1 MKTMKL
7 PLLAQIS
14 CAHLVSHFHIMVLP
28 VLIPLLSAQRGIS
41 FVELGLAISVF
52 NIVSACVQTPIG
64 FAVDRIGAR
73 RTLVAGLTL
82 GSLSF
87 MSLGLTPHYLW
98 LLIAMGF
105 AGVANAVYHPSD
117 YALLSRGIDDK
128 RMGRAFSIHTF
139 SGFLG
144 NAITP
149 GILLAVAA
157 WLGINAAF
165 IVSGVVGLL
174 VVVMLLM
181 HKDEPARLKSAAPKS
196 GAATVQTS
204 AKVLFSLPILALL
217 GLFLMLSLSTNSI
230 QNFSVT
236 ALVTGYDLPLSDA
249 NAVLTAFLFASAF
262 GVLAGGALADK
273 TERHGLVA
281 TGALAVTA
289 VLVAIVAIYPL
300 PAMVLVPLLA
310 AAGFLSGMIAPSRDM
325 LVRAASPKGA
335 EGRVFGIVSTGFNI
349 GGAAGPV
356 LFGWLLDNG
365 HPHAI
370 FWSAV
375 IFMLITAAITLAQ
388 EMRASKR
395 RAATAV

>member
-144 NAITP
+144 NAVTP

-196 GAATVQTS
+196 GAAPTQTS
-204 AKVLFSLPILALL
+204 ARALFSLPILALL

-289 VLVAIVAIYPL
+289 ILVAIVAIYPL
-300 PAMVLVPLLA
+300 PAMVLVLLLA

-395 RAATAV
+395 RAAAAM

>member
-1 MKTMKL
+1 MKL

-98 LLIAMGF
+98 LLIATGF

-144 NAITP
+144 NAVTP

-181 HKDEPARLKSAAPKS
+181 HKDEPARLKSASPKS
-196 GAATVQTS
+196 GVAPAQTS
-204 AKVLFSLPILALL
+204 AKALFSLPILALL

-395 RAATAV
+395 RAAAAV

>member
-1 MKTMKL
+1 MKL

-144 NAITP
+144 NAVTP
-149 GILLAVAA
+149 GMLLAVAA

-174 VVVMLLM
+174 VAVMLLM
-181 HKDEPARLKSAAPKS
+181 HKDEPARLKSASPQSGVAP
-196 GAATVQTS
+196 AQTS
-204 AKVLFSLPILALL
+204 AKALFSLPILALL

-395 RAATAV
+395 RAAAAV